1 LRKTK
6 LVRIEAEGRDRGKC
20 FLLVEKDAFE
30 TEKWATRAL
39 LALGRAGV
47 EGVEEAIGVGAL
59 GLLAVGVDAMKK
71 MHYEDAEPLFA
82 EMLTCVSFVPD
93 AAKADQVTSRPLSR
107 AILRGD
113 EFNEGDIEE
122 AKTIAYLRDEVLDL
136 HLGFS
141 LAGAMSML
149 TALAQTSKP
158 SLTPMSPNPAVPSS
172 RGAKQRSRNSKASM
186 A

>member
-47 EGVEEAIGVGAL
+47 SGVEEAVSAGAL
-59 GLLAVGVDAMKK
+59 GLLAIGFDAMGKL
-71 MHYEDAEPLFA
+71 HYEDAETLFD

-93 AAKADQVTSRPLSR
+93 PAKVDQMTARPLSR
-107 AILRGD
+107 PIIRG
-113 EFNEGDIEE
+113 EEGDIEE
-122 AKTIAYLRDEVLDL
+122 AKTIAHLRDEVLDL

-141 LAGAMSML
+141 MAGGLSML
-149 TALAQTSKP
+149 TSLAQTSNRP
-158 SLTPMSPNPAVPSS
+158 DTSTSRNRAAPSS
-172 RGAKQRSRNSKASM
+172 RAGKPRLPKSSATTG
-186 A
+186 